1 MSGKKETKEIQ
12 SKPLTRG
19 RVRERVEEKIKKV
32 RPMMGNRTR
41 VKGKKVKKRF
51 QKKKKKK

>member
-51 QKKKKKK
+51 QKKKKK